1 MKLRLEW
8 GKPLYLKAPKNSI
21 SYSLD
26 FSKLPERPGIYIFGR
41 KYGKQ
46 IEALYVGKAGRLR
59 GRIKGQLNN
68 LRLMEHLKQAKNGK
82 KVVLAAGFVAGPAQQ
97 EEKCLAILERALIR
111 YFLAEG
117 HDLVN
122 KQGTQIRRH
131 EITSLSGGRVVP
143 KLMFVDRPKGE

>member
-1 MKLRLEW
+1 MKLKLEW

-21 SYSLD
+21 SYSFDL
-26 FSKLPERPGIYIFGR
+26 SKLPDRPGIYIFGR

-59 GRIKGQLNN
+59 GRVKGQLNN
-68 LRLMEHLKQAKNGK
+68 LHLMEHINSAKNGK
-82 KVVLAAGFVAGPAQQ
+82 KIVLAAKFVAGPAQQ
-97 EEKCLAILERALIR
+97 EEKCLTILERALIR

-131 EITSLSGGRVVP
+131 EITSQGGGSAVP